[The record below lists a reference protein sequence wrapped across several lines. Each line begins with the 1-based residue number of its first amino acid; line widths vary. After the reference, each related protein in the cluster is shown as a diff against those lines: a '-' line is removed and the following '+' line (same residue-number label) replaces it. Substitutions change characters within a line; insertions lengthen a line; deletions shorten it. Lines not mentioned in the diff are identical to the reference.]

1 MCAATEDEKR
11 ALLLERLAQ
20 RSLRPDGFDRAALA
34 EARNDWRE
42 VVRRHWSHYSLADG
56 RWERHDP
63 DGTVTPMPSG
73 WRPGKHPPDVKP

>member
-1 MCAATEDEKR
+1 MCAATDDEKR

-20 RSLRPDGFDRAALA
+20 RSLSPDGFDRAALA
-34 EARNDWRE
+34 EARNNWCE
-42 VVRRHWSHYSLADG
+42 VVRLPRPRYALAGG

-73 WRPGKHPPDVKP
+73 WRPGKHPPNVK